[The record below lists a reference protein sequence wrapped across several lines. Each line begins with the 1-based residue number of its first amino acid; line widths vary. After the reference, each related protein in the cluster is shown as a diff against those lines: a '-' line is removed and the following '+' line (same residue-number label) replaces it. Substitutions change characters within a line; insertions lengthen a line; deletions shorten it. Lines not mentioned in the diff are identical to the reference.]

1 MAKIILC
8 RGIQGSGKTT
18 WAKNYC
24 NEHPN
29 SIRVN
34 RDDLRAMMGCKW
46 FHHLEI
52 IVRGAEFEA
61 IKTALDLGF
70 TVVVDDVSNL
80 NSETV
85 ESIQHIV
92 EAHNNTA
99 FKYKYLELQE
109 YSIEYQ
115 DFFIPLQDCIDRDAK
130 RPNPI
135 GEEVIRKTYEK
146 YKDIIEYDKNK
157 FN

>member
-46 FHHLEI
+46 SHHLEI

-80 NSETV
+80 NSKTV
-85 ESIQHIV
+85 ESVQHIV
-92 EAHNNTA
+92 SAHNNTA

-115 DFFIPLQDCIDRDAK
+115 DFFIPLQDCIDRDSK

-135 GEEVIRKTYEK
+135 GEEVIGKTYEK
-146 YKDIIEYDKNK
+146 YKDIIEGS
-157 FN
+157 